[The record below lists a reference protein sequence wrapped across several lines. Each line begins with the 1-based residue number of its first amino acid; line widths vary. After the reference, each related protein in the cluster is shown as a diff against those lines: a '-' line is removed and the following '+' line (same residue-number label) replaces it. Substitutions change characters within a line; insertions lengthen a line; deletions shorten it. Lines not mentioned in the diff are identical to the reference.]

1 MRTKVEP
8 YFPLPKRTSSAR
20 SADVWHLDSI
30 TRNMPAIHASYA
42 EAFIAGIVNTQPT
55 TRELMATFAKNTA
68 ARTKPVD

>member
-1 MRTKVEP
+1 
-8 YFPLPKRTSSAR
+8 
-20 SADVWHLDSI
+20 
-30 TRNMPAIHASYA
+30 MPAIHTSYA